1 MRVKAWNKDVLVAD
15 YLFAESKVVD
25 AFMFAAGMKA
35 KSYKIEMEKF
45 NV

>member
-15 YLFAESKVVD
+15 YLFEELVD

-35 KSYKIEMEKF
+35 KSYKIEMERF